1 MTTKVASGSAAS
13 STTCHTNILALSFCI
28 TEYIS
33 FTNACFQ
40 CLLELKTLQLV
51 CRIKLNTSIYIILF
65 SHQSNDVKNMQCWNL
80 VITTIVIT
88 RRENAEK
95 GCRAVLDIKQE

>member
-1 MTTKVASGSAAS
+1 MTTKVASGSAPS
-13 STTCHTNILALSFCI
+13 SNTCHTNILALSFCI

-51 CRIKLNTSIYIILF
+51 CRIKLNKSCLY

-88 RRENAEK
+88 RRENTEK